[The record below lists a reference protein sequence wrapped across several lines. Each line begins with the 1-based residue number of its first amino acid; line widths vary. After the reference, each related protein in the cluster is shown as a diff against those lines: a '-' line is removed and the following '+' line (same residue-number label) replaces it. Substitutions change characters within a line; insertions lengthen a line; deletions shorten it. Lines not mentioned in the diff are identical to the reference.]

1 MNIDNII
8 KNYNERISY
17 LSKIIPK
24 YDYESNKRK
33 SKQLR
38 NAYFV
43 IYAIVFIATLS
54 KVGLMDALLL
64 AFVSGLLILGAYM
77 VMTTLVFNASIEE
90 TTHLQL
96 MQQELKLL
104 KEFTSEIEAQEVFNE
119 LEGIDKYE

>member
-33 SKQLR
+33 SKRLR
-38 NAYFV
+38 NAYVV

-54 KVGLMDALLL
+54 KVGLIDALLL